1 MKLKVYRYHEG
12 MKEPRYDTFKLKS
25 DPSITVLGALFQF
38 QQEFDDSIAFHYSCR
53 GAVCGTCAML
63 INKVPRL
70 ACRTQVASL
79 IQGELKIPL
88 SEFPAI
94 EETVK
99 WNPEEEI
106 LVEPLPNFP
115 VIRDL
120 IVDTTSFFN
129 YYKFVEPVFK
139 PADKTPE
146 KERLMDPSAIPE
158 LELYTNCILCG
169 ACFGSCPIDGKNPDY
184 WGPAALAKLY
194 RFHIDP
200 REKKGTDR
208 LELANIPEG
217 WWACEFYGNCR
228 RVCPKGV
235 PPLIAIAKA
244 REQLN
249 DINEKKEEEP

>member
-1 MKLKVYRYHEG
+1 MKLKVYRYHDG

-25 DPSITVLGALFQF
+25 DPGMTVLGALFQF

-70 ACRTQVASL
+70 ACRTQVESL
-79 IQGELKIPL
+79 IKGELRIPL
-88 SEFPAI
+88 SPFPAI

-106 LVEPLPNFP
+106 LVEPLPHFP
-115 VIRDL
+115 VIKDL

-139 PADKTPE
+139 PAHKKPE

-184 WGPAALAKLY
+184 LGPAALAKLY

-200 REKKGTDR
+200 REEEGTDR
-208 LELANIPEG
+208 LERANIPEG
-217 WWACEFYGNCR
+217 WWACEFHGNCR

-249 DINEKKEEEP
+249 EKKKEEP